1 MRHRGQKDLHC
12 QLNWNSEGPGDQPQR
27 QSWIFNQEQQLL
39 QDNYHAGSKTWST
52 HVIFELFQIIYSIL
66 LVTTFLC
73 LVSKITNICSW
84 WQCNRLLYNLCS
96 TVSMGKG
103 KGLCTRTGN
112 VEGEKKKG
120 ESVQTLY
127 ATGLLDGSIL
137 PTSPPLWGSSFHLSG
152 MGSCKY
158 AVARLSH
165 VQQAGIYLKHAST
178 ELHTISEVVRWF
190 VFPSPLHEIQKR
202 INEMTAISV
211 CTGILQILITMT
223 SDAEYLDSN

>member
-103 KGLCTRTGN
+103 KDLCTRTGN
-112 VEGEKKKG
+112 VEGEKKR
-120 ESVQTLY
+120 ENQS
-127 ATGLLDGSIL
+127 
-137 PTSPPLWGSSFHLSG
+137 
-152 MGSCKY
+152 
-158 AVARLSH
+158 RLCMPQDYLMAAYY
-165 VQQAGIYLKHAST
+165 QQALLSRQQLPPFRNGFLQ
-178 ELHTISEVVRWF
+178 VRCCKTLSCSAGRHLF
-190 VFPSPLHEIQKR
+190 K
-202 INEMTAISV
+202 T
-211 CTGILQILITMT
+211 C
-223 SDAEYLDSN
+223 